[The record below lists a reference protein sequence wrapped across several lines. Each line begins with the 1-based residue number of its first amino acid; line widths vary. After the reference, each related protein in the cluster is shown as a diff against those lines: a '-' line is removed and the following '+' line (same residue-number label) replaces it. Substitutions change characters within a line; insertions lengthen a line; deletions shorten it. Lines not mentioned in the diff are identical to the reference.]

1 MMKPPM
7 FDKAPLLHSR
17 RSMRGITSLLGLTI
31 VACTSGSSPG
41 GGGGTSDGGY
51 KGPPS
56 EAGISQEGIV
66 CSTFYSSSGT
76 FVPNTADPPP
86 ANFTGCW
93 PIGAW
98 TFSLT
103 VSTDT
108 TMGGGVD
115 TCATAGK
122 EPTALTKYQFTGT
135 TSMDANGDPIENFS
149 YTPQSGDP
157 NVNSTIKV
165 TEGGSGLC
173 EGDVELYD
181 STGTKVWSLNPEL
194 NADNSVTGKA
204 EFDLYGADQWGG
216 SD

>member
-1 MMKPPM
+1 MMEPRM

-17 RSMRGITSLLGLTI
+17 RGMRGITGLLGLTI

-41 GGGGTSDGGY
+41 GGGTSDGGY

-56 EAGISQEGIV
+56 EAGMQQEGII

-76 FVPNTADPPP
+76 FVPNAADPPP

-103 VSTDT
+103 VNTDT
-108 TMGGGVD
+108 MTGGNVD

-122 EPTALTKYQFTGT
+122 EPTPLSKYQFTGA
-135 TSMDANGDPIENFS
+135 TSMDANGDPVEDFS
-149 YTPQSGDP
+149 YTPQSPDP
-157 NVNSTIKV
+157 NVHSTIKV

-181 STGTKVWSLNPEL
+181 STGMKVWSLNPEL
-194 NADNSVTGKA
+194 NADNSVTGGA
-204 EFDLYGADQWGG
+204 EFDLYGADQWSG